1 MKDNTRQ
8 AALEAWWTCIELNE
22 RADYKVNDLLEK
34 IAGAKYNVYE
44 SDDDPIYTIIGNLTA
59 SERRRFI
66 KGAKEILSNEQ

>member
-1 MKDNTRQ
+1 MKDNTRE
-8 AALEAWWTCIELNE
+8 AALEAWWACIELNA